1 MRQNVTQDVERM
13 IKFMKHEVSQKI
25 DELKAKANEEY
36 KTEKKRIIEENTSKL
51 QEEYTKKRK
60 ELGNKRVTEKS
71 NLLRKS
77 RMLFLKEKEEIINNV
92 FAKVND
98 KLKKCKL
105 TESMVKK
112 TPNLGVIYCLEKDVS
127 TVKRVFNDV
136 QIKLLNDSFVGGII
150 STNADN
156 TIIHDNSFLMRL
168 NIAKEKY
175 MKYISNFLFKE
186 NN

>member
-71 NLLRKS
+71 NL
-77 RMLFLKEKEEIINNV
+77 
-92 FAKVND
+92 
-98 KLKKCKL
+98 
-105 TESMVKK
+105 
-112 TPNLGVIYCLEKDVS
+112 
-127 TVKRVFNDV
+127 
-136 QIKLLNDSFVGGII
+136 
-150 STNADN
+150 
-156 TIIHDNSFLMRL
+156 
-168 NIAKEKY
+168 
-175 MKYISNFLFKE
+175 
-186 NN
+186 